1 MIKVQIHF
9 LKPICSIALPVCQEP
24 RTMNLC
30 RISARIGTR
39 LFLFIWNSS
48 NAVPGDCVI
57 CIPRGGKESQG
68 RWSKVLMV
76 LQMECKETG
85 YLVKFEKLQF
95 THQIVSSCCFNEIDI
110 SLNQHYASSPLSQCV
125 HLQSPRLAIVNLR
138 VPILLK
144 ILGNKYV

>member
-1 MIKVQIHF
+1 
-9 LKPICSIALPVCQEP
+9 
-24 RTMNLC
+24 
-30 RISARIGTR
+30 
-39 LFLFIWNSS
+39 
-48 NAVPGDCVI
+48 
-57 CIPRGGKESQG
+57 
-68 RWSKVLMV
+68 MV